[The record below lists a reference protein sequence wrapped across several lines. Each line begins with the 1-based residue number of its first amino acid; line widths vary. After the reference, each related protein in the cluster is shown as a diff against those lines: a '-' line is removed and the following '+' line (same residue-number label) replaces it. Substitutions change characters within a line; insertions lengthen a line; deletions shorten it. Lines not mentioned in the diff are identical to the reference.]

1 MAYIDRINPDLAAGR
16 FLFTE
21 DGFVLKD
28 PTAPQ
33 SDIPLKEKADKL
45 ISYLEK
51 GGYEQDFITR
61 MKRGYDLI
69 ISNNAPRNLENYN
82 ALVAPDRKEA
92 GIIGHWLAYDFYDI
106 LPVGPRLFRS
116 SYDDLN
122 SHYRDI
128 IDAAMKSAL
137 KSGLGRLTVSVEAS
151 NTANFF
157 LYLQKKGIKDI
168 SNVEERTVLRYVSD
182 NGSLPQTSYR
192 IGLFLR
198 RYAVMTGDDNIL
210 RILPFFPKE
219 RVMGKVFDAFT
230 KSDRAKLEEFIT
242 ASDCPLSKRDRAVV
256 ALLLYTGMRSTDIKN
271 LNLSNIDWAK
281 SSIKFTQG
289 KTGVEVILPLRP
301 FVGNCIWDYIHNER
315 PKCDDTH
322 CFISTMKYGNRHC
335 GLNIG
340 SVINAVYDRIGIRQ
354 DGERKGCHLLR
365 HSFADEMMN
374 QGSDITIVAK
384 TLGHLHPNTTLGYL
398 SANIEQLRSCAL
410 SIECFPVTH
419 ILY

>member
-33 SDIPLKEKADKL
+33 SDIPLKKKAGKL
-45 ISYLEK
+45 ISYLKK

-61 MKRGYDLI
+61 MQRGYDQI

-92 GIIGHWLAYDFYDI
+92 GTIGHWLAYDFYDI

-122 SHYRDI
+122 AHYRDI
-128 IDAAMKSAL
+128 IDSAMKSAL

-168 SNVEERTVLRYVSD
+168 SMVEERTVLRYVSD

-198 RYAVMTGDDNIL
+198 RHAVMTGDDNII

-256 ALLLYTGMRSTDIKN
+256 ALLLYTGMRSKDIKN

-315 PKCDDTH
+315 PKCDDTR
-322 CFISTMKYGNRHC
+322 CFISTMKYGNRNC
-335 GLNIG
+335 GLNVG
-340 SVINAVYDRIGIRQ
+340 SVINAVYGRIGIRQ

>member
-1 MAYIDRINPDLAAGR
+1 MAYIDRINPDLTAGR

-33 SDIPLKEKADKL
+33 SDIPLKEKTDKL

-61 MKRGYDLI
+61 MKRGYDQI

-198 RYAVMTGDDNIL
+198 RHAVMTGDDNIL

-256 ALLLYTGMRSTDIKN
+256 ALLLYTGMRSKDIKN
-271 LNLSNIDWAK
+271 LSLSNIDWAK

-315 PKCDDTH
+315 PKCDDTR
-322 CFISTMKYGNRHC
+322 CFISTMKYGNRNC
-335 GLNIG
+335 GLNVG

-365 HSFADEMMN
+365 HIFADEMMN

>member
-69 ISNNAPRNLENYN
+69 ICNNAPRKLETYN

-92 GIIGHWLAYDFYDI
+92 GIIGHWLVYDFYDI

-157 LYLQKKGIKDI
+157 LYLQKKGIEDI
-168 SNVEERTVLRYVSD
+168 SMVEERTVLRYVSD

-198 RYAVMTGDDNIL
+198 RHAVMTGDDNII

-230 KSDRAKLEEFIT
+230 KRDRAKLEEFIT

-256 ALLLYTGMRSTDIKN
+256 ALLLYTGMRSKDIKN
-271 LNLSNIDWAK
+271 LTLSNIDWAK

-315 PKCDDTH
+315 PKCDDTR
-322 CFISTMKYGNRHC
+322 CFISAMKYGNRHC
-335 GLNIG
+335 GLNVG